1 MNSAVWV
8 NDLPRAK
15 LSQKYAFQAIHILAP
30 HRNAQGIAPVVLQ
43 TEDAY
48 LRAPVQTEACFEL
61 CLRHLNRLQVP
72 WPAQESLTAMNLLA
86 DRASQALKL
95 PNRFVPM
102 PDNTVED
109 LSESNAPPP
118 SPVCAKEDMRED
130 TTLCAMHVDVTASPG
145 WLEPSSNVASPM
157 SQTLPLIS
165 AEWPQDLQA
174 LLENTALPTD
184 SADLPHDTAMCADSC
199 HDAAMCAD
207 SCHDACT
214 DLLDSP
220 HNIAAMRADLPLDNA
235 ALCADFPHDTGALR
249 VDSPHNN
256 ATMRIDFV
264 TPRAESPRIAT
275 PRADSL
281 LDVTTQRADSPRD
294 IATQCADSPHDIAT
308 SRADSPQNHT
318 ASDAAPG
325 TRSMSRRARRR
336 AVLRARKQQQQ
347 R

>member
-1 MNSAVWV
+1 MDSAEWV
-8 NDLPRAK
+8 NRLPRAK
-15 LSQKYAFQAIHILAP
+15 LPQKYAFQAIHILAP
-30 HRNAQGIAPVVLQ
+30 LRNSQGIAPVVLQ
-43 TEDAY
+43 TETEY

-72 WPAQESLTAMNLLA
+72 WPAQESVTVMNLLA
-86 DRASQALKL
+86 NRALEALNL

-102 PDNTVED
+102 ADGSVVD
-109 LSESNAPPP
+109 LSESNVQAPPP

-130 TTLCAMHVDVTASPG
+130 TPPSPSCAMQHVDLTARPGWFETTSNAASPA
-145 WLEPSSNVASPM
+145 L
-157 SQTLPLIS
+157 QTLPLVS

-174 LLENTALPTD
+174 LLENAALPID

-235 ALCADFPHDTGALR
+235 ALCADFPHDTAALR
-249 VDSPHNN
+249 VDSPHDN
-256 ATMRIDFV
+256 ATMRTDFV
-264 TPRAESPRIAT
+264 TTRAESPRIAT

-281 LDVTTQRADSPRD
+281 HDIATPRADSLRD
-294 IATQCADSPHDIAT
+294 IATP
-308 SRADSPQNHT
+308 RAESPQNHA

-325 TRSMSRRARRR
+325 TRSLSRRARRR
-336 AVLRARKQQQQ
+336 AVLKARKQQRLQQ
-347 R
+347 